1 MTMLTAIADDGHILS
16 AHVHGAGPT
25 ILVVPPGGG
34 DATSWSAVAEHLADA
49 HRVVIMNRRIYE
61 PDAVITLPHT
71 MSREVSD
78 IAAVTRAGGAPV
90 IGVGHSSGA
99 TALLCAAA
107 EHPNLFSELVLY
119 EPPVPTTSLIG
130 GVAESAARAAFDA
143 GDPAQAMRIHL
154 RDIVGMPDHL
164 VTHLL
169 GNPTT
174 AEYVVR
180 HAAGQLADTEAIDG
194 LGVGVDHYRTVTLP
208 VTFIE
213 GEDSPPH
220 LRRRLAELGEVL
232 PDVVAHQTLSG
243 QGHAANVTGPAY
255 LAEVVTASLH

>member
-1 MTMLTAIADDGHILS
+1 MLTAIADDGHILS
-16 AHVHGAGPT
+16 AHVHGAGST

-49 HRVVIMNRRIYE
+49 HRVVVMNRRIYE

-78 IAAVTRAGGAPV
+78 IASVVRASGARV
-90 IGVGHSSGA
+90 VGVGHSSGA

-130 GVAESAARAAFDA
+130 GAAEQAAREAFEKGDA
-143 GDPAQAMRIHL
+143 SQAMRIHL
-154 RDIVGMPDHL
+154 RDIVG
-164 VTHLL
+164 
-169 GNPTT
+169 
-174 AEYVVR
+174 
-180 HAAGQLADTEAIDG
+180 
-194 LGVGVDHYRTVTLP
+194 VDRYRTVTLP

-213 GEDSPPH
+213 GEDSPPL
-220 LRRRLAELGEVL
+220 LRRRLAEIGGVL
-232 PDVVAHQTLSG
+232 PDVIAHQILSG

>member
-1 MTMLTAIADDGHILS
+1 MLTAIADDGHILS

-49 HRVVIMNRRIYE
+49 HRVVVMNRRIYE

-71 MSREVSD
+71 MSREVRD
-78 IAAVTRAGGAPV
+78 IAAVTRASGAPV

-130 GVAESAARAAFDA
+130 GAAGQAARAAFENGDA
-143 GDPAQAMRIHL
+143 AQAMRIHL

-164 VTHLL
+164 VMHLL
-169 GNPTT
+169 DNPTT
-174 AEYVVR
+174 AEYMTR

-194 LGVGVDHYRTVTLP
+194 RGVGVDRYRTVTLP

-220 LRRRLAELGEVL
+220 LRRRLAELDGVL
-232 PDVVAHQTLSG
+232 PDVVAHQILSG